1 MFEAVEYVEAR
12 DRPGEPVTERH
23 LGEFS
28 EQASACETARAALG
42 DFLATGSSDYAWW
55 IVRQRGARMASWIAD
70 SRSQKEFVLDLSS
83 GQLVE
88 TG

>member
-1 MFEAVEYVEAR
+1 VFEAVEYVEAR

-23 LGEFS
+23 LGEFEELS
-28 EQASACETARAALG
+28 AACETARGALS
-42 DFLATGSSDYAWW
+42 DFLTTGSSDYAWW
-55 IVRQRGARMASWIAD
+55 IVRRRGARMASWIAD
-70 SRSQKEFVLDLSS
+70 SRSHKEFVLDLTS

>member
-1 MFEAVEYVEAR
+1 VFEAVEYVEAK
-12 DRPGEPVTERH
+12 DRLGEPVAERH
-23 LGEFS
+23 LGEFP
-28 EQASACETARAALG
+28 ELGAACESARAALG

-55 IVRQRGARMASWIAD
+55 IVRERGARLATWIAD
-70 SRSQKEFVLDLSS
+70 SRSHKEFVLDLTS

>member
-12 DRPGEPVTERH
+12 DRPGEPVAERH

-28 EQASACETARAALG
+28 ELAAACDTARQALG
-42 DFLATGSSDYAWW
+42 EFLTTGSSDYAWW